1 MNCSVK
7 MIKMKPLSFLLF
19 LMLALTACGS
29 SQEATKP
36 SIIVTDASAPPL
48 QTASPQ
54 MENPLPTAQSGQ
66 DSDNSIPATSTALF
80 LTIRQPLDESAVNTE
95 QVEVIGEAPPDTVV
109 TVNDEILIVGP
120 EQEFTVSISLE
131 EGPNLI
137 EIVAS
142 DFAGNETS
150 QLLTV
155 YYEP

>member
-1 MNCSVK
+1 
-7 MIKMKPLSFLLF
+7 MIKMKSLSFLLF
-19 LMLALTACGS
+19 LTLALTACGP
-29 SQEATKP
+29 SQEATTP
-36 SIIVTDASAPPL
+36 SAIVTDASAPPL
-48 QTASPQ
+48 QIASPQ

-66 DSDNSIPATSTALF
+66 DSDSSIPTASVALF
-80 LTIRQPLDESAVNTE
+80 LTIRQPLDESIVNTE